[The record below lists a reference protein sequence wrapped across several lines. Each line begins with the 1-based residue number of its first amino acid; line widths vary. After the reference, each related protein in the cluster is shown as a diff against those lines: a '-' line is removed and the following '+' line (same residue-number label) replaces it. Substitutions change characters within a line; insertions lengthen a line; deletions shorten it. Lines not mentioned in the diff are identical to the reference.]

1 MIKPDCNIER
11 TFWDR
16 GQIVAGVD
24 EAGRGCIAGPV
35 VAAAVILKD
44 DKLESVGI
52 DDSKKLKEKD
62 REKFY
67 DIIVEEALCWGVG
80 IIDNFRVDEI
90 NILNA
95 TYEAM
100 HSAIDSLRIKPD
112 HILIDGNRFKSEKKN
127 YTTIIKGDSKVLSIA
142 AASIIAKV
150 TRDRILKE
158 SSHIEYPD
166 YAFDRHKGYG
176 TRLHYEMIEQFGVCR
191 IHRLTF
197 LKKVLKKED
206 ALRLSF

>member
-11 TFWDR
+11 TFWDL
-16 GQIVAGVD
+16 GQLIAGVD

-44 DKLESVGI
+44 DKLESIGI

-67 DIIVEEALCWGVG
+67 DIIVDEALCWGVG

-100 HSAIDSLRIKPD
+100 HSALNSLKVKPH
-112 HILIDGNRFKSEKKN
+112 HILIDGNRFKSDEKN

-142 AASIIAKV
+142 AASVIAKV
-150 TRDRILKE
+150 TRDRIMKE
-158 SSHIEYPD
+158 IAHIEFPD
-166 YAFDRHKGYG
+166 YAFNRHKGYG
-176 TRLHYEMIEQFGVCR
+176 TRLHYETIEQHGICR
-191 IHRLTF
+191 LHRLTF
-197 LKKVLKKED
+197 LKNVLNNEET
-206 ALRLSF
+206 LF